1 MTNVS
6 KSRQKNLMCSDLV
19 AAVFFIIM
27 GKGYIPLWRIFL
39 RILYLFNSTS
49 SDITYIIFMKEFI
62 SLTMVAMK
70 TEKMQF
76 LGYHSNGCYEQKNF
90 KNLNFI
96 DSNYHFKNWVY

>member
-6 KSRQKNLMCSDLV
+6 KSRKKKLMCSDLV

-49 SDITYIIFMKEFI
+49 SDITYIISMKEFI
-62 SLTMVAMK
+62 SLTMVATK

-76 LGYHSNGCYEQKNF
+76 LGYHSNGCYEQKQQ
-90 KNLNFI
+90 KN
-96 DSNYHFKNWVY
+96 SNYHFKNWVD